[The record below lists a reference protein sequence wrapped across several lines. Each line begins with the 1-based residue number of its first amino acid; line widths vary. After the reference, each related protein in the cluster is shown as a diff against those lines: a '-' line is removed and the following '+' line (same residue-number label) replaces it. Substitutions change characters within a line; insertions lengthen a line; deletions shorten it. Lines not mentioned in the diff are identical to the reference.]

1 LKSSEKTFRLR
12 AAKHQKVEEALIHW
26 MKQIREKKISLSS
39 DLILQKA
46 RHFAQMLNI
55 DDFEPTLGYLRGL
68 KRRNGIIF
76 SKKHGESD
84 SVNEEMVKKWF
95 EELSNIIKDYK
106 PEEVYNLDEMA
117 LFWRLL
123 PSKTYCFTDESPYG
137 SRKSKDRI
145 TVVVIC
151 NADGSERTCAMIGKS
166 VKPSAFRG
174 IKYFP
179 IDYYQQRNA
188 WINGS
193 IYEKILKKLN
203 QKMRSLN
210 KNILLFVDNCRTHLY
225 DIQLS
230 NIEFNTF
237 DDFISVDDNE
247 LVEITDDLSDEQIVN
262 LVLNDKNEETV
273 DLSDDESS
281 ETTVIQTISN
291 SQALNAVNVLQHF
304 FNQIGVNDVDQQLA
318 EIQKKIT
325 ENTFKSLKQTKITD
339 YFA

>member
-1 LKSSEKTFRLR
+1 MSDKKLNKISLNEKYEIINKIQNGEKRKQLLIDHKLKSYANLTYIWKQRKDIIKSYNELSLKSSEKTFRLR

-46 RHFAQMLNI
+46 RRFAQMLNI

-68 KRRNGIIF
+68 KKRNGIIF

-84 SVNEEMVKKWF
+84 SVDEEMVKKWS
-95 EELSNIIKDYK
+95 EELSDIIKDYK

-151 NADGSERTCAMIGKS
+151 NADGSDRTCAMIGKS
-166 VKPSAFRG
+166 VKPRAFRG

-230 NIEFNTF
+230 NIFVRFLPANST
-237 DDFISVDDNE
+237 SK
-247 LVEITDDLSDEQIVN
+247 LQ
-262 LVLNDKNEETV
+262 VL
-273 DLSDDESS
+273 L
-281 ETTVIQTISN
+281 
-291 SQALNAVNVLQHF
+291 
-304 FNQIGVNDVDQQLA
+304 
-318 EIQKKIT
+318 
-325 ENTFKSLKQTKITD
+325 
-339 YFA
+339 